1 MKDARKLQNRFCRKT
16 SLPLQSQL
24 GLLIMDENI
33 PAGSDLKDQAYK
45 VRAAF
50 ADRYYDQ
57 DLKKQRQ
64 WYSDKANALKK
75 RGEAIAF
82 LVIFLGAATTF
93 VQALP
98 DGSWKSIV
106 SAALGASIV
115 IVEGWKKIARYDD
128 TWRAYRAA
136 SERMKHERRL
146 YVNAA
151 GSYEERDEEKA
162 RKLFV
167 SAVED
172 IISEEQQLFW
182 SIRHGEGR
190 LQRVDAP

>member
-1 MKDARKLQNRFCRKT
+1 
-16 SLPLQSQL
+16 
-24 GLLIMDENI
+24 MDENI

-50 ADRYYDQ
+50 ADRYYNE

-64 WYSDKANALKK
+64 WYSNKANALKK
-75 RGEAIAF
+75 RGETIAF

-93 VQALP
+93 IQALP
-98 DGSWKSIV
+98 GGPWKSIV

-128 TWRAYRAA
+128 TWRSYRAA

-151 GSYEERDEEKA
+151 GPYEEHDEEKA

-190 LQRVDAP
+190 LARADAP

>member
-1 MKDARKLQNRFCRKT
+1 
-16 SLPLQSQL
+16 
-24 GLLIMDENI
+24 MDENI

-82 LVIFLGAATTF
+82 LVIFLGTATTF

-162 RKLFV
+162 RKVFV

-190 LQRVDAP
+190 LPRADAP